1 MQRLGF
7 KTKKNKF
14 ELHEALLAH
23 REETLPGGWKVTVES
38 EPYYK
43 KERPTVLELKK
54 GLYAPWFDIECED
67 GHLHLTFHESWLLRW
82 IIWGAAALALA
93 GMTAARILAP
103 NTGASILPG
112 VIALALLLW
121 DFTRERRVLAALS
134 RFVREKILE
143 EREQ

>member
-7 KTKKNKF
+7 KTEKNKF

-23 REETLPGGWKVTVES
+23 RQEKLPGGWQVTVES

-54 GLYAPWFDIECED
+54 GIYAPWFDIECED
-67 GHLHLTFHESWLLRW
+67 GRLHLAFHESWLLRW
-82 IIWGAAALALA
+82 IIWAAAALA

-121 DFTRERRVLAALS
+121 DFTRERRVLAAVS

>member
-14 ELHEALLAH
+14 ERHEALLAH

-67 GHLHLTFHESWLLRW
+67 GHLHLTFH
-82 IIWGAAALALA
+82 AAALALA